1 MFVSNTL
8 WCKCE
13 LLKWT
18 WHRRVFLIFTQ
29 ILWEEAPTLPCV
41 FVTSL
46 ELIDTFSPFHF
57 GHLTFW
63 IPALIK
69 DFSYSFLSHMNP
81 RSYLLTPITANILAF
96 SRLRSLVFSLVPS
109 LGHSYYFNFYVS
121 FFFIIISDIWG
132 ILSFN
137 LNYVKNI
144 ICYIMSVIFSL

>member
-1 MFVSNTL
+1 
-8 WCKCE
+8 
-13 LLKWT
+13 
-18 WHRRVFLIFTQ
+18 
-29 ILWEEAPTLPCV
+29 
-41 FVTSL
+41 
-46 ELIDTFSPFHF
+46 
-57 GHLTFW
+57 
-63 IPALIK
+63 
-69 DFSYSFLSHMNP
+69 MNP